1 MKTLIVKYNKIN
13 KIRWS
18 ILQDIIKLSAPLI
31 MIFDK
36 PLHLCNKLHNKCNLL
51 RMSLNTLHI
60 YVKLLL
66 TEVKLL
72 LESSN
77 ELNVGSDITGLGL

>member
-1 MKTLIVKYNKIN
+1 
-13 KIRWS
+13 
-18 ILQDIIKLSAPLI
+18 

-36 PLHLCNKLHNKCNLL
+36 PLHLCNKFHNKCNLL
-51 RMSLNTLHI
+51 SMSLNTLHI

-66 TEVKLL
+66 TEVILL

-77 ELNVGSDITGLGL
+77 KLYVGSDITGLGL